1 MSEKSNQDLEK
12 EIEELYSSFLLQIGY
27 SLEQA
32 KEEIRKVIQDCK
44 EEAKKDGWNNVPK
57 DFGEWVINNYRLG
70 NPRAKK
76 IVEKARKDGA
86 TDEEIRKY
94 WNLNEWERRLM
105 IWYDNIF
112 RTAAYEKAKDE
123 GLSPDKALIEVNKSI
138 SFFGDPD
145 DTSKLSGDDRPLPFE
160 LKDRVNAYMM
170 KYGYSLNHKIS
181 NKYTTMNAFIRS
193 EIKKGKI

>member
-12 EIEELYSSFLLQIGY
+12 EIEELYCSLLLQIGY

-32 KEEIRKVIQDCK
+32 IKEIRKVIQDCK
-44 EEAKKDGWNNVPK
+44 EEAKKDGWNTVSK
-57 DFGEWVINNYRLG
+57 DFGDWVINNYRLG
-70 NPRAKK
+70 NPLAKK
-76 IVEKARKDGA
+76 IVEKARKDSA
-86 TDEEIRKY
+86 TEEDIKKY

-112 RTAAYEKAKDE
+112 RIAAYEKAKDE
-123 GLSPDKALIEVNKSI
+123 DLSPEKALIRVNKGSPRY
-138 SFFGDPD
+138 GDPD

-160 LKDRVNAYMM
+160 LKDRVNAYIM
-170 KYGYSLNHKIS
+170 KHGYSLDHEILD
-181 NKYTTMNAFIRS
+181 KYTTMNAYIRS